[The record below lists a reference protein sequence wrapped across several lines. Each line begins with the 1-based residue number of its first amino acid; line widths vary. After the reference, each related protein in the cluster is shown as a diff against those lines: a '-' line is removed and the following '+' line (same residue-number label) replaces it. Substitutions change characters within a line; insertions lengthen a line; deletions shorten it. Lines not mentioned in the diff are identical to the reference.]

1 MRYRRTRCPVP
12 LLVMRARR
20 RPAGN
25 AAGGRRLSLEGYSR
39 SVGFA
44 QAEHRQ
50 NTGRMAGRS
59 LDTFVF
65 PPRCRRPPPAAPA
78 ERMSG
83 HPRTPGWTSRSARSP
98 PGGGPRSK
106 TFRQGGPRTVLVRV
120 PAHWSRYRPSR
131 ERKTG
136 PTCGSSRP
144 PGSHP
149 PARLRRRHR
158 GRMVRACPANQAEVG
173 WAHTP
178 VPSGTTRSH
187 RSAPS
192 PMGHIMPVR
201 RQPCAR

>member
-98 PGGGPRSK
+98 RAVVRARRPFGKAGLERCWYVYRRIGRATAPAASGQRARPVAARGLRAATPRPAFDGGIAVGWCELA
-106 TFRQGGPRTVLVRV
+106 PRTKLRWAGRTPRY
-120 PAHWSRYRPSR
+120 PAAPRGVTDQPFAY
-131 ERKTG
+131 G
-136 PTCGSSRP
+136 P
-144 PGSHP
+144 HN
-149 PARLRRRHR
+149 
-158 GRMVRACPANQAEVG
+158 AC
-173 WAHTP
+173 
-178 VPSGTTRSH
+178 
-187 RSAPS
+187 SALP
-192 PMGHIMPVR
+192 
-201 RQPCAR
+201 